1 MAYLLLVEVLL
12 LLLLPVRHHW
22 REALVVHS
30 LPSVASSPVRRGLL
44 LGSVTVTRLFQ
55 LPWPLVVLSSLH
67 PQLSCWQ
74 MAVEEPRAH

>member
-1 MAYLLLVEVLL
+1 MAYLVLVEVL

-30 LPSVASSPVRRGLL
+30 LPSVASYPARLGLL
-44 LGSVTVTRLFQ
+44 LGSVKLTCLFQ

-67 PQLSCWQ
+67 PQPSC
-74 MAVEEPRAH
+74 